1 MLRELLE
8 RWKNWLGDHELE
20 QAIRDEL
27 VRHRYPRQASR
38 IEDAQ
43 MVAIERP
50 GWVQVWQFRVETNRD
65 GEPVTLYGAVRDDG
79 RHGTEVE
86 LSIDPQPVAKQLAVW
101 SEGLIVRLRA
111 R

>member
-1 MLRELLE
+1 MFRELLE

-27 VRHRYPRQASR
+27 VRQGYPRQASR
-38 IEDAQ
+38 IVEAQ

-50 GWVQVWQFRVETNRD
+50 GWVQVWRFGVETTHD
-65 GEPVTLYGAVRDDG
+65 SAPVRLYGAARDDG
-79 RHGTEVE
+79 RFGTEVLISRDE
-86 LSIDPQPVAKQLAVW
+86 PPIARQLASW
-101 SEGLIVRLRA
+101 SDGLIVRRRA

>member
-8 RWKNWLGDHELE
+8 RWRHWLGDRELE

-27 VRHRYPRQASR
+27 VRSGYPRQASQ
-38 IEDAQ
+38 IVDAR

-50 GWVQVWQFRVETNRD
+50 GWVQVWRFRVETTRD
-65 GEPVTLYGAVRDDG
+65 KQPVTLHGAARDDG
-79 RHGTEVE
+79 RHGTAVF
-86 LSIDPQPVAKQLAVW
+86 LSRDPQPAAKQVAAW
-101 SEGLIVRLRA
+101 SVGFVVRRPP